1 MALQTNRADGISPSL
16 PSDGRRN
23 RFLSVLGALDPSKV
37 KDLDLG
43 SAREKKNA
51 PKKASASQEG

>member
-1 MALQTNRADGISPSL
+1 MSL
-16 PSDGRRN
+16 ARDGRRN

-43 SAREKKNA
+43 SAREKENA
-51 PKKASASQEG
+51 PKKAAGVTKGPVDHQVQLIW